1 MPARDL
7 HNSETLH
14 QSTCTLP
21 LCVLA
26 WSTFLKSCQVLFDL
40 YLQVIVWAGS
50 FSGLAFLILAKTGFL
65 RIDEAAAVLGEGL
78 KGSIV
83 FYHVFFRFLPR
94 SKVSDL
100 SKRRV
105 KHMKKY
111 HRNLRNAKHL
121 GVHSKG

>member
-65 RIDEAAAVLGEGL
+65 RIDEAAAVRRV
-78 KGSIV
+78 KGQQC
-83 FYHVFFRFLPR
+83 FDHVFFRFLPR
-94 SKVSDL
+94 SKVS
-100 SKRRV
+100 KRRV
-105 KHMKKY
+105 KRMKKY